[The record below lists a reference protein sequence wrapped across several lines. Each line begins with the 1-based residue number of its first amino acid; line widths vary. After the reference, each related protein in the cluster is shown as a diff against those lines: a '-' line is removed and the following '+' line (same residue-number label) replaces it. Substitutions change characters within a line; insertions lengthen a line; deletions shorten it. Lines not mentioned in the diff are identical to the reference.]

1 MRSERDLALSPF
13 DGAQMLGKRA
23 KIYFRET

>member
-1 MRSERDLALSPF
+1 MHSERDLALSPF
-13 DGAQMLGKRA
+13 DGAQMLRKPA